1 MGLDQSQEEMLLFP
15 GFPGDQQKPQVLYH
29 QRQLG
34 ERQHAG
40 GSSPCQ
46 LATVAL
52 PANRG
57 GRRRESRAWVAK
69 AHIEGHVDTTSSGG
83 EVEGGIPTS
92 RPNIQKLCQ
101 GSLDEVV
108 VVHLK
113 QGGSVGVRCHL
124 HRQE

>member
-1 MGLDQSQEEMLLFP
+1 MTSSSGSLASSSTLAALLL
-15 GFPGDQQKPQVLYH
+15 V
-29 QRQLG
+29 
-34 ERQHAG
+34 G
-40 GSSPCQ
+40 GT
-46 LATVAL
+46 TVAL

-57 GRRRESRAWVAK
+57 GRRRERRAWVAK
-69 AHIEGHVDTTSSGG
+69 AHIEGHVDTATSGG
-83 EVEGGIPTS
+83 KVEGGIPTS

-113 QGGSVGVRCHL
+113 QGGSVGVWYHL

>member
-1 MGLDQSQEEMLLFP
+1 MTSRSLRFSTI
-15 GFPGDQQKPQVLYH
+15 
-29 QRQLG
+29 
-34 ERQHAG
+34 G
-40 GSSPCQ
+40 GSLVSGST
-46 LATVAL
+46 LAALLLVSWATVTL

-92 RPNIQKLCQ
+92 RPDIQKLCQ
-101 GSLDEVV
+101 GSLDEAI

-113 QGGSVGVRCHL
+113 QGESVGVKCHL